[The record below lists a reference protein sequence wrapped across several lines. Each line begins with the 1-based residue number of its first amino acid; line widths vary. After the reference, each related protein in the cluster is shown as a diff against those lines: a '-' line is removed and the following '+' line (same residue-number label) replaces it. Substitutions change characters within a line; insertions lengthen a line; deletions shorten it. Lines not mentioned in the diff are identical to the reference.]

1 LWIDSHSCY
10 WARTSFARTGA
21 LDRFFAVS
29 ADPPLIHSLFDS
41 SIHSFIHSFIHCL
54 IRHINNMGNA
64 PTSGLLPQH
73 HLPQHPRIRRPL
85 DARGGY
91 VVGTGSNSSHKKFN
105 HNSHTACLVHSFLP
119 QHSSKTSAAGGTIL
133 QQLILAQEWQRVLV
147 RIDLFPHELK
157 VPIKLK
163 VYGLHLQTMPLALV
177 CALDPPEQVVQRML
191 ELNVDA
197 TAVPVQSVLG
207 TNKNKN
213 KVDGHGRRFRRFRR
227 GRNMTR
233 TQHQQA
239 QQAHLAK
246 TRPRLGHPSRKQA
259 NLVARWR
266 EWRTQRRGAF
276 PVALPEED
284 ETLLLP
290 KTSLYVKQEGTA
302 KDEQGGEELGSTS
315 TSVYYSVHEELMN
328 DDDHVVHHT
337 DNQDDDNK
345 SSHPSSLSSHLSTD
359 DSLEK
364 QGVILQ
370 LSPSGGLQPM
380 AVNSQET
387 ESTSDNSSSLLH
399 HSVFCVH
406 WDLTPLQEVASQ
418 GQLLALHVAC
428 LFQASA
434 RVIHVLAEAYP
445 LAALVDVLGMLP
457 IHWVAAGWTL
467 PTILP
472 QPESILPPEVKAGPL
487 PTLQVLK
494 DIVPDS
500 IRVTSGN
507 HTLTPA
513 AYAEECMEEGDYKEA
528 CLHVLYAT
536 KTDLEDCSISTAG
549 SLLFVD
555 SSETSSLCFSP
566 SSVVHDGQ
574 ASTITFLLTSKNW
587 SGALAAVEDDP
598 SVAYKWLYG
607 VDDQDLETSMTV
619 WKRLPIH
626 LASANGAPVGLL
638 EVLLQ
643 AYPGGGTEADP
654 HNGYLPLH
662 ILCQNAPTLASIR
675 LLLSLCPESTKAVD
689 MQGRLPLHLA
699 IINAAPYTVIE
710 AMVEEDPDSA
720 IALDQDSKTPYEYA
734 SMSYGREHVVSELL
748 AMVRIFLQEKSF

>member
-1 LWIDSHSCY
+1 
-10 WARTSFARTGA
+10 
-21 LDRFFAVS
+21 
-29 ADPPLIHSLFDS
+29 
-41 SIHSFIHSFIHCL
+41 
-54 IRHINNMGNA
+54 MGNT

-73 HLPQHPRIRRPL
+73 HLPQHPRIRRPF
-85 DARGGY
+85 DARGGGY
-91 VVGTGSNSSHKKFN
+91 GVGSSSNHSHN
-105 HNSHTACLVHSFLP
+105 HKNLNNNTNINKAASAACLVHSFLP
-119 QHSSKTSAAGGTIL
+119 QNSSKTGGVGGSIL
-133 QQLILAQEWQRVLV
+133 QQLILAQDWQRVLV

-157 VPIKLK
+157 DPIKLRL
-163 VYGLHLQTMPLALV
+163 YDLHLQIMPLPLV

-191 ELNVDA
+191 ELYVDA
-197 TAVPVQSVLG
+197 AAVPVQSVVG
-207 TNKNKN
+207 TGKNKSKN
-213 KVDGHGRRFRRFRR
+213 KLDGPGRRFRR
-227 GRNMTR
+227 GRKMTQ
-233 TQHQQA
+233 TQ
-239 QQAHLAK
+239 QQAHHAK
-246 TRPRLGHPSRKQA
+246 TRPRLGRPSRKQA
-259 NLVARWR
+259 SLAARWR
-266 EWRTQRRGAF
+266 KWRMQRRGAF
-276 PVALPEED
+276 PVALPEEY

-290 KTSLYVKQEGTA
+290 KTSSLSVKQGSLM
-302 KDEQGGEELGSTS
+302 DEEEKELESTS
-315 TSVYYSVHEELMN
+315 TSVYYSVHEELLDGVHDN
-328 DDDHVVHHT
+328 DNDHVVHHT
-337 DNQDDDNK
+337 DNQDDDST

-359 DSLEK
+359 DSLQKE
-364 QGVILQ
+364 GVILQ
-370 LSPSGGLQPM
+370 LSPSGGLQPL

-387 ESTSDNSSSLLH
+387 DSTSDNSSSLRH

-428 LFQASA
+428 LYQASA
-434 RVIHVLAEAYP
+434 RVIHLLAEAYP

-487 PTLQVLK
+487 PALQVLK

-513 AYAEECMEEGDYKEA
+513 AYVEECMEEGDYKEA
-528 CLHVLYAT
+528 CLDVLYPA
-536 KTDLEDCSISTAG
+536 KKDLDDCSISTAG
-549 SLLFVD
+549 SLLFAD

-574 ASTITFLLTSKNW
+574 ASTITFLLITKDW

-607 VDDQDLETSMTV
+607 VDDQDVETSLTV

-626 LASANGAPVGLL
+626 LACANGAPLGLL

-643 AYPGGGTEADP
+643 AYPSGGTEADP
-654 HNGYLPLH
+654 HDGYLPLH
-662 ILCQNAPTLASIR
+662 VVCQAAPTLASVR

-699 IINAAPYTVIE
+699 IINAAPYTVVE
-710 AMVEEDPDSA
+710 LMVEEDPDSA
-720 IALDQDSKTPYEYA
+720 VALDQDGKTPYEYA
-734 SMSYGREHVVSELL
+734 LQSYGREHVVSELL
-748 AMVRIFLQEKSF
+748 AMVRIFLQEKSI

>member
-1 LWIDSHSCY
+1 
-10 WARTSFARTGA
+10 
-21 LDRFFAVS
+21 
-29 ADPPLIHSLFDS
+29 
-41 SIHSFIHSFIHCL
+41 
-54 IRHINNMGNA
+54 MGNS

-73 HLPQHPRIRRPL
+73 HLPQYPRIRRPF
-85 DARGGY
+85 DARGGGY
-91 VVGTGSNSSHKKFN
+91 VGYGFGVGSSHKHLN
-105 HNSHTACLVHSFLP
+105 HSFLP
-119 QHSSKTSAAGGTIL
+119 QHSSKTGGVGGSIL
-133 QQLILAQEWQRVLV
+133 QQLILAQDWQRVLV

-157 VPIKLK
+157 VPIKLQ
-163 VYGLHLQTMPLALV
+163 VYDLHLQIMPLPLV

-191 ELNVDA
+191 ELHVDA
-197 TAVPVQSVLG
+197 AAVPVQSVLLG
-207 TNKNKN
+207 ATNNNKSKNKL
-213 KVDGHGRRFRRFRR
+213 DGLGRRFRRAVRK
-227 GRNMTR
+227 T
-233 TQHQQA
+233 TQTQQ
-239 QQAHLAK
+239 QVHHAK
-246 TRPRLGHPSRKQA
+246 TRPRLGRPSRKQVSLA
-259 NLVARWR
+259 ARWR
-266 EWRTQRRGAF
+266 EWRMQRRGAF

-290 KTSLYVKQEGTA
+290 KTSLYVKQGSMMDEEG
-302 KDEQGGEELGSTS
+302 KELDSTS
-315 TSVYYSVHEELMN
+315 TSVYYSVHEELLNGVHNN
-328 DDDHVVHHT
+328 DKDHVVHHT
-337 DNQDDDNK
+337 DNQDDDNT
-345 SSHPSSLSSHLSTD
+345 SSHPSSLSSHLSTE
-359 DSLEK
+359 DSLQK

-370 LSPSGGLQPM
+370 LSPSGGLQPL

-387 ESTSDNSSSLLH
+387 DSTSDNSSSLRH

-406 WDLTPLQEVASQ
+406 WDLTPLQEVAAQ

-428 LFQASA
+428 LYQASA

-487 PTLQVLK
+487 PALQVLK
-494 DIVPDS
+494 EIIPDS

-528 CLHVLYAT
+528 CLHVLYPA
-536 KTDLEDCSISTAG
+536 KKDLGDCSISTAG

-566 SSVVHDGQ
+566 PSVVHDGQ
-574 ASTITFLLTSKNW
+574 ASTITFLLTTKDW

-607 VDDQDLETSMTV
+607 VDDQDLDTSLTV

-626 LASANGAPVGLL
+626 LACANGGPVGLL
-638 EVLLQ
+638 EVLLR
-643 AYPGGGTEADP
+643 AYPSGGTEADP
-654 HNGYLPLH
+654 HNGHLPLH
-662 ILCQNAPTLASIR
+662 VVCQAAPTLASVR

-689 MQGRLPLHLA
+689 MQGKLPLHLA
-699 IINAAPYTVIE
+699 IINTAPYTVIE
-710 AMVEEDPDSA
+710 AMVEEDIDSA
-720 IALDQDSKTPYEYA
+720 VALDQDGKTPYEYA
-734 SMSYGREHVVSELL
+734 LQSYGRGHVVSELL
-748 AMVRIFLQEKSF
+748 AMVRIFLQEKSI